1 MGNAGAHP
9 GALRSD
15 QGDAHT
21 LPQQMQEATDGLL
34 EVTGKGVGAVPGVHV
49 RLDDFHDTGDLG
61 HMGTAIANGVIRGP
75 QDG

>member
-9 GALRSD
+9 GALHSYQR
-15 QGDAHT
+15 DAHT

-34 EVTGKGVGAVPGVHV
+34 EETGKGVGAVPRIHM
-49 RLDDFHDTGDLG
+49 RRDYFHDTGDLRYT
-61 HMGTAIANGVIRGP
+61 GTTIANGVIRGP